1 MHKYEHTEKVHSFS
15 GPRVGIQL
23 LFEDFLPNDLLDV
36 GCGLGTWMQAAIH
49 IGVKEVWGI
58 EGNLSENKIPEE
70 IQKRITRHDLTK
82 QFDLGKTFDT
92 ALCLEVAEHLPEE
105 SAITLISSLCNHS
118 EKIYFSAA
126 CPNQH
131 GQNHINCQWPSYW
144 QKLFN
149 DQGYACSDKVRWI
162 IWDMTEIEP
171 WYRQNIFLATKDE
184 KNAGYEKRLHSVIH
198 PDMIPYLSLIPR
210 DIIENGSL
218 PVSWYLSNL
227 WKSTVAKMSRQK
239 PWERLSRLISQ

>member
-1 MHKYEHTEKVHSFS
+1 
-15 GPRVGIQL
+15 
-23 LFEDFLPNDLLDV
+23 
-36 GCGLGTWMQAAIH
+36 
-49 IGVKEVWGI
+49 
-58 EGNLSENKIPEE
+58 
-70 IQKRITRHDLTK
+70 
-82 QFDLGKTFDT
+82 
-92 ALCLEVAEHLPEE
+92 
-105 SAITLISSLCNHS
+105 
-118 EKIYFSAA
+118 
-126 CPNQH
+126 
-131 GQNHINCQWPSYW
+131 
-144 QKLFN
+144 LFN

-227 WKSTVAKMSRQK
+227 WKSTVVKMSRQK